1 MEPNNIAP
9 QEPIDIPQQVGATA
23 PEQPKITFG
32 HQPDGSYLTPFNT
45 TYFYRED
52 FFQSCLAGL
61 IDRVQAI
68 VLSDQVDWKTL
79 HEMPQ
84 FITPHVVIFDSG
96 AEKIPLADLVVFASR
111 GFQRVI
117 VYSDRIDDYAADY
130 IELVAQNPSAA
141 KAITVNN
148 VDLFFDTFI
157 TSGSAFTIVLV
168 EDLLRD
174 RYGKRMDIEV
184 EELEET
190 KFFMRG
196 IRFGRDDKEAV
207 ARFLKIAAA
216 GYRMG
221 ERRAEM
227 VIRGQ
232 ALEDSLHYYART
244 LAQTALTKKTPHGNT
259 LIVWIN
265 SFLLKSLHKP
275 LLEQL
280 IMRAAD
286 SDTDFDFA
294 LCLHPIN
301 DKISAAVMP
310 LGGKT
315 IPPYNNSEITAGVFA
330 PADFAAWWPGVI
342 TTCVVE
348 ASAEE
353 QTKTTQEHTEN
364 TTSISEPVNAEEDS
378 AGKNS
383 DSAAETVAADAPAPD
398 TE

>member
-9 QEPIDIPQQVGATA
+9 QEPIDIPQEPT
-23 PEQPKITFG
+23 ITFG

-68 VLSDQVDWKTL
+68 VLSEQVDWKSL

-96 AEKIPLADLVVFASR
+96 AEKIPLADLVGFALR

-117 VYSDRIDDYAADY
+117 IYSDRIDDYAADY
-130 IELVAQNPSAA
+130 IELVAQNPAA
-141 KAITVNN
+141 ARAITVNN

-196 IRFGRDDKEAV
+196 VRFGRDDKEAV

-227 VIRGQ
+227 IIRGQ

-244 LAQTALTKKTPHGNT
+244 LAQTALVKATPHGNI
-259 LIVWIN
+259 LLVWIN
-265 SFLLKSLHKP
+265 TFLLKSLHKA

-286 SDTDFDFA
+286 SDIDFDFA

-301 DKISAAVMP
+301 DKLSVTAMA

-315 IPPYNNSEITAGVFA
+315 IPPHNGTEMTAGVLA

-342 TTCVVE
+342 ATCVVE
-348 ASAEE
+348 ASENVTATEATAQAKDSAEE
-353 QTKTTQEHTEN
+353 
-364 TTSISEPVNAEEDS
+364 
-378 AGKNS
+378 NS
-383 DSAAETVAADAPAPD
+383 DNAAETEAVYNQRPHI
-398 TE
+398 E